1 MEGKALHQNCN
12 ASWRRSG
19 VGASG
24 LCHYLRVGGA
34 ALLAGQS
41 APPLDVVESV
51 LDAYALSPRRFG
63 VINVSDCKQHPPQTL
78 AFTVPTGD
86 SYTFAS
92 TNDPTVDATF
102 SGGPHTMTMTAQQ
115 LRTARSTIC
124 RSPRPTTST
133 FRYSVP
139 RASSLAFNAWS
150 DATRGDWPA
159 NVPETDRRSY
169 ALNNIKHWLA
179 VFMFRFFTISQF
191 KRSAL
196 PNGPKISSGGSLS
209 PRGDRRAPSDG
220 NADVRLDELRTNIP

>member
-1 MEGKALHQNCN
+1 M
-12 ASWRRSG
+12 
-19 VGASG
+19 
-24 LCHYLRVGGA
+24 
-34 ALLAGQS
+34 
-41 APPLDVVESV
+41 PMP
-51 LDAYALSPRRFG
+51 LSPRRFG